1 MKIRHRIPTI
11 FNLSMVDVL
20 CCALGCVILLW
31 LINLR
36 EFKQRAVAAAEAGKL
51 LVSTQRQLDETARM
65 ADEPRRRLAAS
76 EQEARN
82 TSLLLQSARTEREQ
96 VRT

>member
-51 LVSTQRQLDETARM
+51 LTSTQSKLDETARIG
-65 ADEPRRRLAAS
+65 EETRRQLAAA
-76 EQEARN
+76 EQEARG
-82 TSLLLQSARTEREQ
+82 TTLLLQSVRTERDQ